1 MRKGN
6 ISPSNDCK
14 RELHGDEK
22 LGFAQEIS
30 IAGENV
36 QMNGIL
42 PEKLEEFVENL

>member
-1 MRKGN
+1 MAMK
-6 ISPSNDCK
+6 
-14 RELHGDEK
+14 K